1 MRRLGCLLLFIML
14 LAGGIGLGCKKQGAG
29 PEVGGATNASAADPS
44 GPEAVA
50 PPSPRGPGPMP
61 VASVPGVIQDQSDPT
76 AVLSQLSLELRK
88 YVVRTR
94 SVPKNYE
101 EFIAK
106 SQVQAPPPPAGKKY
120 AIQNKAVVLV
130 RR

>member
-1 MRRLGCLLLFIML
+1 MSSRSCLCLWFVL
-14 LAGGIGLGCKKQGAG
+14 LAAGLALGCKKQGAALD
-29 PEVGGATNASAADPS
+29 VSVATNAPVANQSGSAA
-44 GPEAVA
+44 AA

-61 VASVPGVIQDQSDPT
+61 LASAPGVIQDQTDSN
-76 AVLSQLSLELRK
+76 AVLAQLSMELRK

-106 SQVQAPPPPAGKKY
+106 SQVQAPAPPAGKKY
-120 AIQNKAVVLV
+120 AIQNQAVVLV
-130 RR
+130 NR